1 MPEEDIVVDAVYKK
15 VAAAV
20 DVQPDVCHF
29 TVTQTRTGNRK
40 NPVKTT
46 EIRNKAGKLIARYI
60 NGLLEQGTEVQPV
73 TIQAVIDTNN
83 DVSDER
89 VRWSIDDAD
98 LIRLAKNDDEDSD
111 GYTAKSAS
119 ITVNLNAGFFN
130 EIIREQERKQ
140 QEENYRYRIPNT
152 IYGAGH
158 QNGAVAILT
167 AETRPSASFEG
178 KPLYC

>member
-1 MPEEDIVVDAVYKK
+1 MNGTPYYIDGDGIKKNIAYSADSHCYTFRMPEEDIVVDAVYKK

-73 TIQAVIDTNN
+73 TIQAVIDANN

-89 VRWSIDDAD
+89 VRW
-98 LIRLAKNDDEDSD
+98 
-111 GYTAKSAS
+111 
-119 ITVNLNAGFFN
+119 
-130 EIIREQERKQ
+130 
-140 QEENYRYRIPNT
+140 
-152 IYGAGH
+152 
-158 QNGAVAILT
+158 
-167 AETRPSASFEG
+167 
-178 KPLYC
+178 